1 MCLPGCNG
9 FPTVSVTFFPS
20 PPNNRMR
27 TMDIDALYDTF
38 TNPKVVT
45 SMLLLGIG
53 LGILLSAL
61 VRYWADRWYMPA
73 VFVAIC
79 TVTAV
84 LYVYWL
90 DRQDWR
96 ED

>member
-1 MCLPGCNG
+1 
-9 FPTVSVTFFPS
+9 
-20 PPNNRMR
+20 
-27 TMDIDALYDTF
+27 MDIDALYDTF